1 MKYQIT
7 KVQFEALGEDTQKE
21 YTLDGDKAILKIE
34 GEGAPTA
41 EVLTRAEDKLRIEK
55 EHRHNAEKARDDA
68 EKREEKLKKDLE
80 GASGKEEIAKIREDH
95 QKELDKIR
103 DDRAKEQ
110 QATKDARNVGLKK
123 ETSEAFANDHFTIPG
138 LMVDQFAKRLSIEE
152 VDGTPVVRV
161 LGADGKASALSLDEL
176 KKEFLDNKDYSTI
189 IKANA
194 GSGGGADNSGG
205 GGGASQK
212 KIAEMTAR
220 EEADFERGNPD
231 GYKAALTSE
240 GLVQA

>member
-7 KVQFEALGEDTQKE
+7 KDEFEALGEEAKKE
-21 YTLDGDKAILKIE
+21 YTLDGDKAVLKIE

-41 EVLTRAEDKLRIEK
+41 EEIARLKEKQLISDKYRKEAER
-55 EHRHNAEKARDDA
+55 ARDDA

-80 GASGKEEIAKIREDH
+80 GASGKEEIAKIREAH

-110 QATKDARNVGLKK
+110 TAAKETRNAGLKK
-123 ETSEAFANDHFTIPG
+123 ETSEAFTNDHFTIPG
-138 LMVDQFAKRLSIEE
+138 LMVDQFSKRLSVEE
-152 VDGTPVVRV
+152 IDGNPVVRV
-161 LGADGKASALSLDEL
+161 LDAEGKASALSLDEL

-189 IKANA
+189 IKTNA
-194 GSGGGADNSGG
+194 GSGGGATNLGG

-212 KIAEMTAR
+212 KIAEMTPK
-220 EEADFERGNPD
+220 EEANFERDNPE
-231 GYKAALTSE
+231 GYQAALTSE
-240 GLVQA
+240 GLVPA

>member
-1 MKYQIT
+1 MKYKVT
-7 KVQFEALGEDTQKE
+7 KTEFEALGEEAKKE
-21 YTLDGDKAILKIE
+21 YTLDGEAAVLKIE

-41 EVLTRAEDKLRIEK
+41 EAITRAEGKLRIEK
-55 EHRHNAEKARDDA
+55 EHRHNAETARDKA
-68 EKREEKLKKDLE
+68 EAASEKLKKDLE

-103 DDRAKEQ
+103 DDRATEQAAAKE
-110 QATKDARNVGLKK
+110 TRNAGLKK

-152 VDGTPVVRV
+152 IDGAPVVRV

-189 IKANA
+189 IKANP
-194 GSGGGADNSGG
+194 GSGGGANNLGG

-212 KIAEMTAR
+212 KIAEMTPK
-220 EEADFERGNPD
+220 EEADFERGEEPT
-231 GYKAALTSE
+231 A
-240 GLVQA
+240 